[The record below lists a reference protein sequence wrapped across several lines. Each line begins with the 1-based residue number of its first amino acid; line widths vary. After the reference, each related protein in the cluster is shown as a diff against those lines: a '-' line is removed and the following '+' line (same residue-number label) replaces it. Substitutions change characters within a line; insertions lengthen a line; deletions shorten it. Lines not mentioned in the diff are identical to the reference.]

1 MKGIAKRAGITLR
14 RLYPWRRVRLS
25 ALIVLVAGFGG
36 MLVIMVVA
44 AIYSSRIS
52 RELQDTNAQMR
63 QDYVF
68 RARTLGEIR
77 QSLYESGN
85 IVRDYILVDNGQ
97 GTAETLRRE
106 LKELRDEMDEACK
119 AYANSLRTEER
130 GRFDHL
136 YSEVENY
143 WSALV
148 PVFEWDA
155 STKRGRGYAFLRQE
169 VFPQRSMVLT
179 IAREISEVND
189 SALKENEKRISDVF
203 NRSQRRLQ
211 LITATGLS
219 LGLIVAIAA
228 VTYTWRLEWIAYR
241 RYRESLRARDELKA
255 LSARI
260 VTAQEEER
268 RTISRELHDEVG
280 QCLTALLME
289 IDEMAAT
296 PDPQGAFRKGLEK
309 VKPLLENCINVVRD
323 MSLLLRPSMLDD
335 LGLVAALE
343 WQAREVGKRTDLV
356 VKVRA
361 EEVADSLP
369 EEHKSCVYRVSQEA
383 LSNCVRHAK
392 ATKVSIVVRQERGRL
407 LLRIEDDGNG
417 FDASR
422 VRGLGLVGMSERVA
436 HLRGKFEIESKQN
449 RGTSI
454 RIELPLNAGIVAT

>member
-1 MKGIAKRAGITLR
+1 MKEIAKRAGITLR
-14 RLYPWRRVRLS
+14 RLYRWRRVRLS

-44 AIYSSRIS
+44 ALYSSRIS
-52 RELQDTNAQMR
+52 RELQDTSAQMR

-77 QSLYESGN
+77 ESLYESGN
-85 IVRDYILVDNGQ
+85 IVRDYILVDNWR
-97 GTAETLRRE
+97 GTAETLRGE

-130 GRFDHL
+130 APFDHL

-143 WSALV
+143 WLALI

-155 STKRGRGYAFLRQE
+155 GTKRERGYAFLRQE

-219 LGLIVAIAA
+219 LGLVVAIVA
-228 VTYTWRLEWIAYR
+228 VTHTWRLEWIAYR

-280 QCLTALLME
+280 QSLTALLME

-296 PDPQGAFRKGLEK
+296 PDPQGVFQKGLEK

-343 WQAREVGKRTDLV
+343 WQAREIGKRADLA

-369 EEHKSCVYRVSQEA
+369 EAHKSCVYRVSQEA
-383 LSNCVRHAK
+383 LSNCVKHAK

-407 LLRIEDDGNG
+407 LLRIDDDGNG

-454 RIELPLNAGIVAT
+454 RIELP